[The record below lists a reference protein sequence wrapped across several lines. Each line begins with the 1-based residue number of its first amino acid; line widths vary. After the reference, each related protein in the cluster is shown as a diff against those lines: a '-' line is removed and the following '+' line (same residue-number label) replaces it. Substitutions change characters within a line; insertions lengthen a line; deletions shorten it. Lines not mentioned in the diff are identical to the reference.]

1 MEDFLLEN
9 IKLNKKFI
17 VIVSVMMFF
26 LFVDVVLAK
35 APKTEKVAILPFEVN
50 AKDDIAFIRDAIY
63 DMLSSRLYLPNEVQI
78 INRKNVELAYNK
90 IVGPNNKNDNI
101 INENIARQIGANL
114 GADYVFY
121 GTLTEFG
128 SSFSID
134 AVMVDVN
141 KKDLDW
147 QFYHQAKGIDEVIP
161 RVGNFVG
168 KINKKVFGRAVVNE
182 KEEIVNSNQ
191 DQNQIHEKYASPEK
205 LIGGTGLNLE
215 RRKTPFW
222 QFWGD
227 DYEEGVEDIFEE
239 NQVSG
244 EVSGDGQSLEIGEQT
259 EEMNLKEEVL
269 DTKDIETAKKKDKP
283 FWKIW

>member
-1 MEDFLLEN
+1 MEDFLLKN

-17 VIVSVMMFF
+17 VVVSVMMLF
-26 LFVDVVLAK
+26 LLVDVVSAK
-35 APKTEKVAILPFEVN
+35 APKTDKVAILPFEVN

-63 DMLSSRLYLPNEVQI
+63 DMLASRLYLPNEVQI

-128 SSFSID
+128 SSLSID

-182 KEEIVNSNQ
+182 KEEIVDSNQ
-191 DQNQIHEKYASPEK
+191 EQNQIHEKYASPEK

-215 RRKTPFW
+215 GRKTPFW

-227 DYEEGVEDIFEE
+227 DYEEGVEDIFGE

-244 EVSGDGQSLEIGEQT
+244 EISGDGQPLEIGEQT
-259 EEMNLKEEVL
+259 EEMNLEEEVL
-269 DTKDIETAKKKDKP
+269 DTEDIETAKKKDKP